1 MNSGHFIDKSILK
14 KNNVKCEIN
23 NLRNETIAILYELL
37 MFKEIQFNLDSK
49 ILQEAKLNLLFM
61 LFRSS
66 MIIQFREHYFKCL
79 DCLKDKD
86 KLYFKTFKL
95 WYDAILKV
103 NNRKNN
109 IEEIVDYLIYK
120 KQYLREKRNIN
131 QNIAK
136 EVRENKEYVDYKF
149 DYIKIMK
156 RGFENLDTESNSII
170 EKAIRTLIEN
180 KRIDSSNAEPGDIRS
195 KTMNL
200 NNSYMILKFFNKDYI
215 NIFIFFHELRTYS
228 RKNNYK

>member
-86 KLYFKTFKL
+86 NIKDEEIKDITEKIVEKYIELNYNYYNRKLDMNRKKL
-95 WYDAILKV
+95 LYIVREEGNIIGKNYPYSYIYGLCKAVKILKRFQ
-103 NNRKNN
+103 NMDRISLKEIYLDRNLGKEKLTKEEIEETFEYIRNIGKN
-109 IEEIVDYLIYK
+109 IE
-120 KQYLREKRNIN
+120 
-131 QNIAK
+131 
-136 EVRENKEYVDYKF
+136 
-149 DYIKIMK
+149 
-156 RGFENLDTESNSII
+156 
-170 EKAIRTLIEN
+170 
-180 KRIDSSNAEPGDIRS
+180 
-195 KTMNL
+195 
-200 NNSYMILKFFNKDYI
+200 
-215 NIFIFFHELRTYS
+215 
-228 RKNNYK
+228 